1 MKVVMDS
8 DSLIKLTRARAK
20 EIVVKNIDVY
30 IPPKVFEE
38 TVTIPKKEGFPDAFL
53 IEENLD
59 KGFVNIKTYKED
71 LHIEEMVNDLGMGY
85 GESDVFRLYRSGGF
99 DAISSDDRRF
109 LMIVDALDI
118 PYLTPTALIIYLF
131 NEKIL
136 TKDDARLYLNNLKEM
151 VSYEEY
157 YLAIREVE

>member
-8 DSLIKLTRARAK
+8 DSLIKLTRAKAK
-20 EIVVKNIDVY
+20 EIVVKNIDIY

-71 LHIEEMVNDLGMGY
+71 QHIEEMVNDLGMGY

-109 LMIVDALDI
+109 LIIVDALDI

-151 VSYEEY
+151 VSDEEY

>member
-71 LHIEEMVNDLGMGY
+71 QHIEEMVNDLGMGY

>member
-20 EIVVKNIDVY
+20 EIVVKNIDAY

-38 TVTIPKKEGFPDAFL
+38 TVTIPKKEGFPDALL

-59 KGFVNIKTYKED
+59 KGFINIKTFKED
-71 LHIEEMVNDLGMGY
+71 QHMEEIVNDLGMGY

-99 DAISSDDRRF
+99 DAISSDDRSF
-109 LMIVDALDI
+109 LKIVDALDI
-118 PYLTPTALIIYLF
+118 PYLTPTAVIIYLF
-131 NEKIL
+131 NKKIL
-136 TKDDARLYLNNLKEM
+136 TKNDARSYLNNLKEM
-151 VSYEEY
+151 VSDEEY